1 MEREPCLPLPAGLE
15 EGGFGGF
22 RPTSSHSPEVAQDD
36 ENSASPSG
44 GWPDYGL
51 GKETG
56 KYSRKESLS
65 QPIEIQQIPW
75 GFIF

>member
-1 MEREPCLPLPAGLE
+1 MARELCLPLPAGLE

-44 GWPDYGL
+44 GWPD
-51 GKETG
+51 
-56 KYSRKESLS
+56 
-65 QPIEIQQIPW
+65 
-75 GFIF
+75 